1 MVRICYR
8 LTSLG
13 TTKGAFTLRIWEV
26 VVRQFR
32 SNPVSLSM
40 LLYEYFMV
48 LDLGT
53 LQPLMSVR
61 IGEHAVTAVV
71 FGILARTISAFPS
84 FSSCAIS
91 SRSSTGQALSF
102 LLQLRPACKELVQI
116 ILCRF
121 HFSLSGDELG
131 SVAGNCGIL

>member
-1 MVRICYR
+1 M
-8 LTSLG
+8 
-13 TTKGAFTLRIWEV
+13 
-26 VVRQFR
+26 
-32 SNPVSLSM
+32 SLSM
-40 LLYEYFMV
+40 LLYEYFML